1 MLTKREKIIKILL
14 IVGTVLAALKMIFV
28 DYGMDEEYQIMMAYR
43 NLNGDILFGNM
54 WEPHQSS
61 AFLCAA
67 IMGIYHA
74 VTGTYTGVILFMRLV
89 TTFIQIALCIWIYRV
104 IKRFVK
110 AEYAFYITLI
120 YFNVVPKLIEIPEF
134 GNMQL
139 WFWTVMFL
147 SFIEFEINDKY
158 KGNII
163 WLILA
168 GLGMSLEVLSYP
180 SSILIFPVALLF
192 IAMRFGEHRVRNILT
207 FGLTCVFCAGIW
219 LTVIFSKVSP
229 GEFFENVKNIIAFDY
244 SHSLNVLENNKL
256 VELLAGIGKEAVLLF
271 ICGLLAGMAVLI
283 KYFLIDKRKAEDDLY
298 IGFFVCLILFSEVI
312 QLLYWTVLRGG
323 YDRPQIHL
331 LAPVAVMICLWKRAG
346 DDRKFFSFG
355 LVSAVVNIVAV
366 LAVTNLEF
374 CYSIPHALIGTVSAL
389 VIITMILSK
398 LPGKKSLF
406 WSRLLLI
413 SFALL
418 TIFGK
423 GFTLRGGRG
432 SDITGVRGI
441 MKEGPAIGILGDYM
455 CCYIYNSNYE
465 DFRANVEPGDN
476 VLIVTNMVFSPG
488 TTPYMFVDADI
499 SHFSIVDPTSY
510 DEKLL
515 AYWEKFP
522 EKQPNVIVV
531 DCWYGELMEDPD
543 NWIMNYIENDFGY
556 RESSDGKY
564 VRFYKRQ

>member
-1 MLTKREKIIKILL
+1 
-14 IVGTVLAALKMIFV
+14 
-28 DYGMDEEYQIMMAYR
+28 
-43 NLNGDILFGNM
+43 LFGNM

-61 AFLCAA
+61 AFLCTAL
-67 IMGIYHA
+67 MGLYHG

-89 TTFIQIALCIWIYRV
+89 TTLIQAALGIWIFKV
-104 IKRFVK
+104 TKKFVK
-110 AEYAFYITLI
+110 DEYAFFIALI

-147 SFIEFEINDKY
+147 SFIEFEVSEKY
-158 KGNII
+158 KGSII
-163 WLILA
+163 WIITA

-180 SSILIFPVALLF
+180 SSILIFPVALVFLAVRSGKQR
-192 IAMRFGEHRVRNILT
+192 IRNILV
-207 FGLTCVFCAGIW
+207 FGLTCAVSAVIW
-219 LTVIFSKVSP
+219 LLIIFSKVSP
-229 GEFFENVKNIIAFDY
+229 SEFFENIKNIIAFDY

-256 VELLAGIGKEAVLLF
+256 AELLAGIGKEAALLF
-271 ICGLLAGMAVLI
+271 ICGLLAGMATLI
-283 KYFLIDKRKAEDDLY
+283 KFLWMDKREVKEDLCA
-298 IGFFVCLILFSEVI
+298 GFFVFLILFSEVI
-312 QLLYWTVLRGG
+312 QLLYWTVFRGG

-331 LAPVAVMICLWKRAG
+331 LAPMVAVIFLWKKAG
-346 DDRKFFSFG
+346 DNSKIFSFG
-355 LVSAVVNIVAV
+355 LVSALVNIVAV

-374 CYSIPHALIGTVSAL
+374 CYSIPHALIGTISAL
-389 VIITMILSK
+389 VVITMVLSK
-398 LPGKKSLF
+398 LPDKKSVF
-406 WSRLLLI
+406 FSRLLLI
-413 SFALL
+413 SFAFL

-432 SDITGVRGI
+432 SDITSVRGI
-441 MKEGPAIGILGDYM
+441 MKEGPAMGILGDYM

-465 DFRANVEPGDN
+465 DFRANVEPEDQ

-488 TTPYMFVDADI
+488 TTPYMFVDADV

-556 RESSDGKY
+556 SRSSDGKY
-564 VRFYKRQ
+564 VRFYKR